1 MKKTLTML
9 LTLALLITA
18 FAVPA
23 VQAEEPIT
31 LRILRPYTA
40 TDLAADNALRL
51 VEETLGYN
59 LEIDTLPVENWLDQL
74 NLMFTGDDFGYDY
87 IRINATE
94 ESKNMFNTIASKGL
108 LADLTDLLPNY
119 EHIMNMDE
127 RLLNTLTVNGRI
139 YAICSSALA
148 LTNPNNMVRM
158 DWLEACDLEA
168 PTTRDEFYDM
178 LVAFKENDPDGLGDQ
193 LIPFIA
199 TATDMVATVSATFGI
214 LYPYEDRDGQIV
226 DTRLTSEYKDY
237 LTFMN
242 QLYNE
247 GLLDPDFAVN
257 TAVTVSEK
265 IVSGRVGYYAG
276 WVDDGSNF
284 LAAMKAAGIENKKM
298 YAIEPLVGDDGN
310 QRLRAG
316 HNGQGMSEI
325 NVIPASSDKV
335 EYVLD
340 FINRFIEPETFVSLI
355 HGEEGVDFTVVDGV
369 RKPTAD
375 FQPNRGNMHEY
386 MPVQD
391 GVAYFDLWQLRT
403 RKNPNYEEVAQTIFT
418 TAEGHI
424 EWPILGFAPAF
435 PEVSSQVSMVN
446 EYAIQEATKFIAGA
460 RPLDTFDDFVQEMID
475 RGANDVVTA
484 YNAWYTAE

>member
-1 MKKTLTML
+1 MKKALVML
-9 LTLALLITA
+9 LTVALMLSMFIL
-18 FAVPA
+18 PA
-23 VQAEEPIT
+23 AQAEEPVT
-31 LRILRPYTA
+31 LKILRGYTSV
-40 TDLAADNALRL
+40 DLATDNALGL
-51 VEETLGYN
+51 IEEATGYN
-59 LEIDTLPVENWLDQL
+59 LEYDLLPSENSLDQL
-74 NLMFTGDDFGYDY
+74 NLMFASGDFEYDY
-87 IRINATE
+87 IMMGASE
-94 ESKNMFNTIASKGL
+94 ESKNLFNTLASKGL

-119 EHIMNMDE
+119 EYIMDMDE
-127 RLLNTLTVNGRI
+127 RLLNTLAVDGRI

-158 DWLEACDLEA
+158 DWLEACGLEA
-168 PTTRDEFYDM
+168 PANRDEFYEM
-178 LVAFKENDPDGLGDQ
+178 LVAFKEKDPDGLGDQ
-193 LIPFIA
+193 LIPFV
-199 TATDMVATVSATFGI
+199 TSATDMVATISATFGI
-214 LYPYEDRDGQIV
+214 LYPYEAREGQIV
-226 DTRLTSEYKDY
+226 DTRLTPEYKEY

-242 QLYNE
+242 KLYQE

-257 TAVTVSEK
+257 TSVTVSEK

-284 LAAMKAAGIENKKM
+284 LAAMKAEGIEDKKI

-316 HNGQGMSEI
+316 HNGQGLSAI

-340 FINRFIEPETFVSLI
+340 FINKFLEPETFVSLI

-369 RKPTAD
+369 RKPTSD
-375 FQPNRGNMHEY
+375 FQFNRGNMHEY

-391 GVAYFDLWQLRT
+391 GVAYFDLWQMRT
-403 RKNPNYEEVAQTIFT
+403 RKNPNYEEVAQTIFD

-435 PEVSSQVSMVN
+435 PEVSSQVTMIN
-446 EYAIQEATKFIAGA
+446 DYAIQEATKFIAGA
-460 RPLDTFDDFVQEMID
+460 RSLDTFDDFVQEMIE
-475 RGANDVVTA
+475 RGANDVVVA

>member
-1 MKKTLTML
+1 MKKALVML
-9 LTLALLITA
+9 LTVALMLSA
-18 FAVPA
+18 FIVPA
-23 VQAEEPIT
+23 AQAEEPET
-31 LRILRPYTA
+31 LKILRWYSSI
-40 TDLAADNALRL
+40 DLAADNALRL
-51 VEETLGYN
+51 TEEATGYN
-59 LEIDTLPVENWLDQL
+59 LEIDTLPSENWLDQL
-74 NLMFTGDDFGYDY
+74 NLMFASGDFDYDY
-87 IRINATE
+87 IRFYATE
-94 ESKNMFNTIASKGL
+94 ESKNMFNTLASKGL
-108 LADLTDLLPNY
+108 LADLTDLVPKY
-119 EHIMNMDE
+119 ENIMNLDE
-127 RLLNTLTVNGRI
+127 RLLNTLTVDGRI

-158 DWLEACDLEA
+158 DWLEACGLEA
-168 PTTRDEFYDM
+168 PTNRDEFYEM
-178 LVAFKENDPDGLGDQ
+178 LVAFKEKDPDGLGDQ
-193 LIPFIA
+193 LIPFVSS
-199 TATDMVATVSATFGI
+199 ATDMVATISATFGI
-214 LYPYEDRDGQIV
+214 LYPYEDREGQIV
-226 DTRLTSEYKDY
+226 DTRLTPAYKDY

-242 QLYNE
+242 KLYQE

-257 TAVTVSEK
+257 TAVTISEK

-284 LAAMKAAGIENKKM
+284 LAAMKEAGMENKKM
-298 YAIEPLVGDDGN
+298 YAIEPLIGDDGN

-335 EYVLD
+335 EQVLD
-340 FINRFIEPETFVSLI
+340 FINKFMEPETFVSLI
-355 HGEEGVDFTVVDGV
+355 HGKEGVDFTVVDGV

-403 RKNPNYEEVAQTIFT
+403 RKNPNYEEVAQTIFS

-435 PEVSSQVSMVN
+435 PEVSSQVAMVN
-446 EYAIQEATKFIAGA
+446 DYAIQEATKFIAGA
-460 RPLDTFDDFVQEMID
+460 RSLDTFDDFVNEMIG
-475 RGANDVVTA
+475 RGANDVVAA
-484 YNAWYTAE
+484 YNAWYTAK